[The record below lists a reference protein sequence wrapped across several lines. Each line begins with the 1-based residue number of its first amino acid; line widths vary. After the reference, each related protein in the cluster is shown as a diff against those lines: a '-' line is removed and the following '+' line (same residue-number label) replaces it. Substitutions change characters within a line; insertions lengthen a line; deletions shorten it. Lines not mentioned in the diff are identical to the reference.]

1 MLTHWN
7 KILNTDCTVIKLQEQ
22 YIYPIFK
29 NGSSKMFLRKRGKF
43 RGKFRGKKIY
53 DKTDVL
59 LNDEIGQVKELL
71 VILRD
76 PEDRFITGVN
86 KVAELENVTIE
97 DVMHRIKH
105 CELIDR
111 HFMPQFIWLLHL
123 SKYFKGTVHI
133 RPMSELD
140 NIFDDKGV
148 DEWPQQDKKQVTPLD
163 NYTHIDK
170 LMIEK
175 YMDKDV
181 ELKTI
186 IEDLIYV
193 LPKA

>member
-1 MLTHWN
+1 MLTQWN
-7 KILNTDCTVIKLQEQ
+7 KILNTHCTVIKLQEQ

-29 NGSSKMFLRKRGKF
+29 NGSTKMFLRKRGKYI
-43 RGKFRGKKIY
+43 GKIY
-53 DKTDVL
+53 DNTDVL

-86 KVAELENVTIE
+86 KVAELENVTVE

-123 SKYFKGTVHI
+123 SKYFKGTVRI

-140 NIFDDKGV
+140 KIFADKGV

-186 IEDLIYV
+186 IEDLIDV

>member
-1 MLTHWN
+1 MLTQWN

-29 NGSSKMFLRKRGKF
+29 NGSTKMFLRKRGKYI
-43 RGKFRGKKIY
+43 GKIY
-53 DKTDVL
+53 DNTDVL

-86 KVAELENVTIE
+86 KVAELENITIE
-97 DVMHRIKH
+97 DVMHRIKY

-123 SKYFKGTVHI
+123 SKYFKGTVRI

-140 NIFDDKGV
+140 NIFADKGV

-186 IEDLIYV
+186 IEDLIDV

>member
-7 KILNTDCTVIKLQEQ
+7 KILNTDCTVIKLHEQ

-43 RGKFRGKKIY
+43 F
-53 DKTDVL
+53 DNTDVL

-76 PEDRFITGVN
+76 PEERFITGVN
-86 KVAELENVTIE
+86 KVAELENITIE
-97 DVMHRIKH
+97 DVMHRIKY

-123 SKYFKGTVHI
+123 SKYFKGTVRI

-148 DEWPQQDKKQVTPLD
+148 DEWPQQDKKQVTPLE

-186 IEDLIYV
+186 IEDLIDV